1 LSQRKHEEARSV
13 RVMGVEEKEVVSEY
27 LNEIIEIGAGGK
39 VGVYTSAVTTLFY
52 TAFIPS

>member
-1 LSQRKHEEARSV
+1 
-13 RVMGVEEKEVVSEY
+13 MGVEEKEVVSEY